1 MKSTILQII
10 VKQWFRDKA
19 GIEIDDSVLD
29 KVIQELTEQ
38 PGIFKSTHYESKKD
52 AEAKEDNHEL
62 IECTVESIG
71 KHKTEENIEFIELK
85 YDYGDYKLETVN
97 KGDKIYLSLIR
108 DQEYKEES
116 DWISAKDKMP
126 PLHIEGNLP
135 IVQILGHDNVT
146 MEGYHCY
153 MIGVWMTT
161 NNKIVEVTHWKYKNN

>member
-19 GIEIDDSVLD
+19 GFEVEDSVLD
-29 KVIQELTEQ
+29 KVIEELTEQ

-52 AEAKEDNHEL
+52 AEAKE
-62 IECTVESIG
+62 
-71 KHKTEENIEFIELK
+71 
-85 YDYGDYKLETVN
+85 
-97 KGDKIYLSLIR
+97 
-108 DQEYKEES
+108 ES

-126 PLHIEGNLP
+126 PIHIEGNLP